1 AAAAHHHYLVTKA
14 VAGVGEGAD
23 VGAAQ
28 DSATSPLLPLLASE
42 TTIRQLSDDQRR
54 EEIARLLSAERI
66 HHSAR
71 DLADQLLAGNG

>member
-1 AAAAHHHYLVTKA
+1 MREEGEGE
-14 VAGVGEGAD
+14 GVG
-23 VGAAQ
+23 Q
-28 DSATSPLLPLLASE
+28 DNATSPLLPLLASE